1 HRLLLGEAAL
11 HTIEQRLIGN
21 LGGGRLVLEHGGRG
35 LGLDIGDGVGAA
47 LVADQ
52 ERVAIGEVAGA
63 DGAAGGRDQPA
74 IGVVGAA
81 GGDALGDD
89 PARGVAA
96 EMDHLGAGIDLL
108 AAVGDRDGIELAA
121 GIVAPQ
127 DAARV
132 LPGDRRA
139 GLHLGPRDLGVA
151 PAAVAALGHE
161 VEDAAAAFG
170 IAGIPVL
177 DRRILD
183 LGIV

>member
-1 HRLLLGEAAL
+1 M
-11 HTIEQRLIGN
+11 
-21 LGGGRLVLEHGGRG
+21 
-35 LGLDIGDGVGAA
+35 GAA
-47 LVADQ
+47 APADQ
-52 ERVAIGEVAGA
+52 ERIAIGEVAGA
-63 DGAAGGRDQPA
+63 DRAPAGRNQPA
-74 IGVVGAA
+74 IGVFGGD

-108 AAVGDRDGIELAA
+108 AAVGDRDGVELAA
-121 GIVAPQ
+121 GIVAAQ

-139 GLHLGPRDLGVA
+139 GLHLGPGDLGVA
-151 PAAVAALGHE
+151 AAAIAALGHE

-177 DRRILD
+177 HRRILD
-183 LGIV
+183 LGIVEGDQFD